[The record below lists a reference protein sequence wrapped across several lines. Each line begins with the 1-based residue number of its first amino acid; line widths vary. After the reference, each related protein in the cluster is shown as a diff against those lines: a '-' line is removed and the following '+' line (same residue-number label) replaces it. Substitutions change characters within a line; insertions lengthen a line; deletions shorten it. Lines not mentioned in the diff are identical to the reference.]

1 MGEKQAHRICKS
13 IQTAE
18 LDCYASK
25 TVTGTLFI
33 KKSKL
38 KAHEKILEPNG
49 VIKIDMVRIGPYGKP
64 SLSEY
69 GIRTHPAEEIYT
81 AVAGYHIGKV
91 RLEIL
96 GTVFIKI
103 FEVILPNQ

>member
-81 AVAGYHIGKV
+81 AVARLSYWKSAV
-91 RLEIL
+91 RNFRHSIYQN
-96 GTVFIKI
+96 F
-103 FEVILPNQ
+103 